1 MRRDSGRALRESD
14 QVGPRRTTSDNVGCE
29 AEIVGGLCG
38 PGVRAAIR
46 SSDLLSFTWYTVRAI
61 PWYHPVDKSVV
72 RLIHHLEGVKQSFA
86 AENQIH
92 GPGENPFHG
101 PGEFLLRRRTVLRPT
116 GRLGG
121 GDGPSETST
130 LGLGDLPRMYGPSSG
145 TGTGFGHRYRSK
157 AKLGIVE
164 AGEFSILV
172 PQNPDFTM

>member
-101 PGEFLLRRRTVLRPT
+101 PGEFLLRRRTVLR
-116 GRLGG
+116 

-172 PQNPDFTM
+172 PQNPDFAM